1 MNLHPNAVGD
11 HAVRIKTN
19 RKLMINGETVYP
31 GSIRDLDDLTA
42 RKLLDRGY
50 AVAAE
55 VSDEEQEVEEED
67 GSASD

>member
-1 MNLHPNAVGD
+1 
-11 HAVRIKTN
+11 
-19 RKLMINGETVYP
+19 MINGETVHP

-50 AVAAE
+50 AVVAE
-55 VSDEEQEVEEED
+55 NEVQEEEVEVED

>member
-1 MNLHPNAVGD
+1 M
-11 HAVRIKTN
+11 RIKTN

>member
-1 MNLHPNAVGD
+1 M
-11 HAVRIKTN
+11 RIKTN
-19 RKLMINGETVYP
+19 RKLLINGETVYP

-55 VSDEEQEVEEED
+55 VSDEGQEVEEED

>member
-1 MNLHPNAVGD
+1 
-11 HAVRIKTN
+11 VRIKTN
-19 RKLMINGETVYP
+19 RKLLINGETVYP
-31 GSIRDLDDLTA
+31 GSIRDLDDITA

-67 GSASD
+67 GSASE

>member
-1 MNLHPNAVGD
+1 M
-11 HAVRIKTN
+11 RIKTN
-19 RKLMINGETVYP
+19 RKLLINGETVYP
-31 GSIRDLDDLTA
+31 GSIRDLDDITA

-67 GSASD
+67 GSASE

>member
-1 MNLHPNAVGD
+1 M
-11 HAVRIKTN
+11 RIKTN
-19 RKLMINGETVYP
+19 RKLVINGETVYP

-50 AVAAE
+50 AVAAQI
-55 VSDEEQEVEEED
+55 SDERQEVEEED